1 MRKRTAARELAL
13 KVLYQYDLRGEEA
26 LEEIDAFF
34 EQEKAPPS
42 VREFAVQIVE
52 GCRARWKDLG
62 KAIQKVASNWALS
75 RMAVIDRNVLRIGAW
90 EILLGDTPPAVAI
103 DEAVDLAKK
112 YSTAQSGAFVNGVLD
127 SLRKRSEELKELL
140 EA

>member
-13 KVLYQYDLRGEEA
+13 KVLYQYDLRGSEA
-26 LEEIDAFF
+26 LEEIDALF
-34 EQEKAPPS
+34 EQEKATPS
-42 VREFAVQIVE
+42 IREFARRLVD
-52 GCRARWKDLG
+52 GCCRNWKGLG
-62 KAIQKVASNWALS
+62 RAIQQVATNWALS

-90 EILLGDTPPAVAI
+90 EILVGDTPPAVAI

-127 SLRKRSEELKELL
+127 SLRKRSDELRKSL